1 MIKFLP
7 FVIFAVLA
15 GFLYRGLSLNPS
27 EVPSPFIG
35 KLAPQVRGPVLQATV
50 ETEFD
55 SAQMAGQ
62 VWILNVWASW
72 CRECAYEHPLFV
84 ELAKQRTTVPII
96 GLNYKDQS
104 ADASDWLERF
114 GNPYSQIV
122 EDQPGRVG
130 LDWGV
135 YAVPETFV
143 IDRQGYVRHKVIGP
157 VSEEMMV
164 DVLLPLLDDLL
175 GKAS

>member
-1 MIKFLP
+1 MIKLLP

-15 GFLYRGLSLNPS
+15 GFLYKGLSLNPS

-35 KLAPQVRGPVLQATV
+35 KPAPQVRGPVFQAAA
-50 ETEFD
+50 ETEFN

-84 ELAKQRTTVPII
+84 ELAKQRTDVPII
-96 GLNYKDQS
+96 GLNYKDQT
-104 ADASDWLERF
+104 ADASEWLKRF
-114 GNPYSQIV
+114 GNPYSNIV
-122 EDQPGRVG
+122 EDQPGKVG

-143 IDRQGYVRHKVIGP
+143 IDRQGIVRHKVIGP
-157 VSEEMMV
+157 VTEKMMA
-164 DVLLPLLDDLL
+164 DTLLPLIDELL
-175 GKAS
+175 GQAS

>member
-15 GFLYRGLSLNPS
+15 GFLYRGLSLDPS

-35 KLAPQVRGPVLQATV
+35 KLAPQVRGPLLQAEV
-50 ETEFD
+50 GTEFD

-84 ELAKQRTTVPII
+84 ELAKQRTAVPII
-96 GLNYKDQS
+96 GLNYKDQA

-143 IDRQGYVRHKVIGP
+143 IDHQGYVRHKVIGP

-164 DVLLPLLDDLL
+164 NDLLPLIDELL

>member
-35 KLAPQVRGPVLQATV
+35 KQAPQVIGPEFQA

-84 ELAKQRTTVPII
+84 ELANQRSAVPIV
-96 GLNYKDQS
+96 GLNYKDQT
-104 ADASDWLERF
+104 ADASEWLKRF
-114 GNPYSQIV
+114 GNPYSNIV

-143 IDRQGYVRHKVIGP
+143 IDRQGVVRYKVIGP
-157 VSEEMMV
+157 VTEELMANT
-164 DVLLPLLDDLL
+164 LLPLLDELL
-175 GKAS
+175 GQAS

>member
-7 FVIFAVLA
+7 IVIFAVLA
-15 GFLYRGLSLNPS
+15 GFLYRGLSLDPS

-35 KLAPQVRGPVLQATV
+35 KLAPQVIGPVLQS
-50 ETEFD
+50 EDDTEFD
-55 SAQMAGQ
+55 SAQLAGQ

-84 ELAKQRTTVPII
+84 ELANQRATVPII
-96 GLNYKDQS
+96 GLNYKDQTT
-104 ADASDWLERF
+104 DASEWLKRY
-114 GNPYSQIV
+114 GNPYSKIV
-122 EDQPGRVG
+122 EDQPGNVG

-135 YAVPETFV
+135 YAVPETFI
-143 IDRQGYVRHKVIGP
+143 IDRQGFVRHKVIGP
-157 VSEEMMV
+157 VTQEMMA
-164 DVLLPLLDDLL
+164 DELIPLIDELL

>member
-7 FVIFAVLA
+7 FAVFAILA
-15 GFLYRGLSLNPS
+15 AFLYRGLSHDPS
-27 EVPSPFIG
+27 IVPSPFID
-35 KLAPQVRGPVLQATV
+35 KQAPPIRAPLLQGEV
-50 ETEFD
+50 DTEFD

-84 ELAKQRTTVPII
+84 ELAKQRSAIPII
-96 GLNYKDQS
+96 GLNYKDQT
-104 ADASDWLERF
+104 ADASDWLKRF
-114 GNPYSQIV
+114 GNPYSKII
-122 EDQPGRVG
+122 EDQPGKVG

-143 IDRQGYVRHKVIGP
+143 IDRQGIVRHKVIGP

-164 DVLLPLLDDLL
+164 NDLLPLLDELL
-175 GKAS
+175 GNAS

>member
-7 FVIFAVLA
+7 IVLFAVLA
-15 GFLYRGLSLNPS
+15 GFLYRGLSLDPS
-27 EVPSPFIG
+27 LVPSPFID
-35 KLAPQVRGPVLQATV
+35 KPAPLVRGPVLQTEA
-50 ETEFD
+50 EFD

-84 ELAKQRTTVPII
+84 ELAKQRAAVPII
-96 GLNYKDQS
+96 GLNYKDKT
-104 ADASDWLERF
+104 ADASDWLKRF
-114 GNPYSQIV
+114 GNPYSKIV
-122 EDQPGRVG
+122 EDQPGNVG
-130 LDWGV
+130 MDWGV

-143 IDRQGYVRHKVIGP
+143 IDRQGIIRHKVIGP
-157 VSEEMMV
+157 VTKEMMA
-164 DVLLPLLDDLL
+164 DVLLPLVDELL

>member
-35 KLAPQVRGPVLQATV
+35 KLAPQVRGPVFQSAA
-50 ETEFD
+50 EAEFD

-84 ELAKQRTTVPII
+84 ELAKQRAVVLVV
-96 GLNYKDQS
+96 GLNYKDQT
-104 ADASDWLERF
+104 ADANAWLERF
-114 GNPYSQIV
+114 GNPYSKIV
-122 EDQPGRVG
+122 EDQSGRVG

-143 IDRQGYVRHKVIGP
+143 IDHQGYVRHKVIGP
-157 VSEEMMV
+157 VTQEMM
-164 DVLLPLLDDLL
+164 DKELLPLLDELL

>member
-7 FVIFAVLA
+7 FVVFAALV
-15 GFLYRGLSLNPS
+15 GFLYKGLALNPS

-35 KLAPQVRGPVLQATV
+35 KPAPQVQGALLNSGQD
-50 ETEFD
+50 FD
-55 SAQMAGQ
+55 TASMKGQ

-84 ELAKQRTTVPII
+84 DLAKTKEVPIV
-96 GLNYKDQS
+96 GLNYKDQT
-104 ADASDWLERF
+104 ADANQWLARFSD
-114 GNPYSQIV
+114 PYSHII
-122 EDQPGRVG
+122 EDQAGNIG

-143 IDRQGYVRHKVIGP
+143 IDKKGIVRHKVIGP
-157 VSEEMMV
+157 VTPDMLVEKII
-164 DVLLPLLDDLL
+164 PLLDDLMA
-175 GKAS
+175 KPS